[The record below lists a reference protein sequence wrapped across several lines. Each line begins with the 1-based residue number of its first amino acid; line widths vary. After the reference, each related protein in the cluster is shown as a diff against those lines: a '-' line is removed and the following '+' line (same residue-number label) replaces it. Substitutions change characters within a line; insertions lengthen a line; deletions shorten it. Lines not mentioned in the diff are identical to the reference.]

1 MLVRPPN
8 RTGWGFMWS
17 PLAINL
23 EYIAA
28 YVANDVKAIKIVNQ
42 EFDDTDITD
51 HIKEFEPDFFGV
63 TMSATDHSSGLA
75 LCRTAKKFGIT
86 TAVGGYHPTAIP
98 DEMLRHSQIDMVFR
112 GESELT
118 MKELIA
124 QGTPENIDGI
134 SYRNNGDVV
143 HNAVRQPI
151 QDLDSLPFPARH
163 HRVGDECDRW
173 LTSGSS
179 HRDQVHTSR
188 GCWGKCTFCCEPS
201 MSLSAQRYR
210 SPENVFKEI
219 QEVYKLH
226 DEEELVILFGDP
238 HLMGRPKLIDQLS
251 EMLIDADMNIMFTA
265 MVRAD
270 SIAKNPST
278 VEKMVRAGIIGY
290 CMGIE
295 SPDLGQLNGTKKG
308 ITNEIQQN
316 AVGLLRKNH
325 AVAGGTFII
334 GLPGQTEEEIMTFPE
349 YARSLGM
356 INAAFAI
363 VTPQAGTEF
372 YDEMD
377 SQGLIDIKDWTKYDQ
392 MHSVFKHDT
401 ISRDRLEEL
410 FVRCLGRFYALDIL
424 VDDMI
429 EAQYRQGDGRKIT
442 LNNALR
448 HFQARFSFIT
458 SAGPQY
464 RPQDGE
470 KYRTLFLKAQINP
483 WTRQRTEEVG
493 IHNMM
498 HLDMFLKVLGNQK
511 IQISVLDQGKPFIH
525 YVLKTTKDK
534 IEYIDICE
542 DAHEDATLTFRL
554 DPEITHQKK
563 SRVALSLLTSIIRQ
577 RQLSTLIR
585 GGVAAFVDHIN
596 VTKQSKPTPMMT
608 LPQQYL
614 EDRCLADGWNGGL
627 TTKPD
632 QSSTDRPDA

>member
-28 YVANDVKAIKIVNQ
+28 YVANDVEEIKIVNQ
-42 EFDDTDITD
+42 EFDSTDIKD
-51 HIKEFEPDFFGV
+51 HIREFNPDFFGV
-63 TMSATDHSSGLA
+63 TMSATDHSSGLD
-75 LCRTAKKFGIT
+75 LCRTAKKFDIT
-86 TAVGGYHPTAIP
+86 TAIGGYHPTAIP
-98 DEMLRHSQIDMVFR
+98 DEMLMHPQVDMVFR
-112 GESELT
+112 GESEMT
-118 MKELIA
+118 MKELIEK
-124 QGTPENIDGI
+124 GSPENIDGI
-134 SYRNNGDVV
+134 SYRNNGTIV
-143 HNAVRQPI
+143 HNAQRHPI
-151 QDLDSLPFPARH
+151 QDLDSIPFPARH
-163 HRVGDECDRW
+163 HRLGDECNRW
-173 LTSGSS
+173 LTSGSA

-188 GCWGKCTFCCEPS
+188 GCWGRCTFCCEPS

-219 QEVYKLH
+219 VEVYKFH
-226 DEEELVILFGDP
+226 DEEELMILFGDP

-251 EMLIDADMNIMFTA
+251 DMLIEADMNVNFTA

-278 VEKMVRAGIIGY
+278 VEKMVKAGIIGY

-308 ITNEIQQN
+308 ITNEIQQK

-334 GLPGQTEEEIMTFPE
+334 GLPGQTEEEILTFPE

-377 SQGLIDIKDWTKYDQ
+377 SMGLIDVRDWNKYDQ

-410 FVRCLGRFYALDIL
+410 FVRCLGRFYALDIF

-429 EAQYRQGDGRKIT
+429 EAQFRKEDGRKIT
-442 LNNALR
+442 LSGAIQHLQDR
-448 HFQARFSFIT
+448 LSFIT

-464 RPQDGE
+464 RPGEGE
-470 KYRTLFLKAQINP
+470 KFGTILLKANINP
-483 WTRQRTEEVG
+483 WTRHRTAEFG

-498 HLDMFLKVLGNQK
+498 HLDGFLKVFGNQK
-511 IQISVLDQGKPFIH
+511 IQISVLLHGKPFIH

-534 IEYIDICE
+534 VEYMDICE
-542 DAHEDATLTFRL
+542 EAHEDATLNIKV
-554 DPEITHQKK
+554 DPSITHQRK
-563 SRVALSLLTSIIRQ
+563 SRVALSILTSSIRQ

-596 VTKQSKPTPMMT
+596 VTKSSRLTPMMT
-608 LPQQYL
+608 LPKEYL
-614 EDRCLADGWNGGL
+614 EAGCLADGWNGGPN
-627 TTKPD
+627 TRSD
-632 QSSTDRPDA
+632 QSPTE